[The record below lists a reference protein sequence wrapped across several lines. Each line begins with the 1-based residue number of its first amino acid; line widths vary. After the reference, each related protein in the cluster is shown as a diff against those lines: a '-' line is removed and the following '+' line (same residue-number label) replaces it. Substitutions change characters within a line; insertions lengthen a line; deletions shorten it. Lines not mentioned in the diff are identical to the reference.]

1 MDWQKI
7 FTGKKKP
14 KPSPQPKQTPSTT
27 PPPTTPY
34 DPLPDLPNYDPEPA
48 DSVHVGESPVL
59 GITLK
64 HILRRHTGTINRIA
78 WSPDGRFL
86 ASPSSDTTICIWDVA
101 RGECTAVL
109 EGHGGMV
116 GSVAWSP
123 DNQYLASSS
132 SDKTIRIWNIKHNKL
147 ERSSDKFHGPI
158 MDLYWIPSGERL
170 LCTTYDGENHKVWSW
185 NYQKAAPRD
194 ISKEKITLQYFAV
207 SPNGKL
213 IASAGY
219 HPDINCLDILDSV
232 NGKLLARVGGSSRWN
247 SSYDVTWAP
256 DGNIIATGSQ
266 EGAVYLWD
274 PRTGK
279 RTHVLEGHTANK
291 VHSVSFNHNGKILV
305 SNADDLNIRFWNCDT
320 WKTVAILSEQGN
332 ISERSLAFNPQEN
345 ILATLDQKRNVI
357 LIWVLDTNILLR
369 QTAIDSVRYTTAKLV
384 LVGDSGVGKTGL
396 GWRLAH
402 GEFKE
407 HASTHGQQFWVVDD
421 LCTTRADGTECEAV
435 LWDLA
440 GQHIYRP
447 IHSIFLDNVDAS
459 LVLFDP
465 SNRQDPLKGA
475 QFWLEQ
481 LKGKDQLPP
490 SVLVGGRVD
499 RGAPAISQDNLAQF
513 CQHHGISGGYISTS
527 AKSGEGLDELIKL
540 LHEQIPWDA
549 MTTTVTTIT
558 FKRIKDYVL
567 TLKEKPDLTGV
578 LVRPKELHRQLQAT
592 DLDWQFMDA
601 EMMTAVGHLQ
611 THGYVTILK
620 SSAGDEYILLKPEL
634 LVDLAS
640 SIVLLADKHPR
651 ELGAISETELL
662 QGHYPFEEL
671 AGLDEVERHI
681 LLDAAVLRFLE
692 HNVCLRETF
701 DNDTLLIFPGLIKQ
715 KRPLEDDF
723 QSTDDVSYVVRGR
736 VENLYAMLVVL
747 LGYTPSFIR
756 INQWQ
761 NQAQYEMGKA
771 EICGFRMIEDRE
783 GEIELVLYY
792 SGQMPQHG
800 RAWFQELFERFL
812 YQRKV
817 EVTRFPPVLCPEGHR
832 LERATVISLIRE
844 NQTFAFC
851 AKCGGKV
858 DLPELNKPGIGTS
871 ASGWLQREEAA
882 ARLRSTYEAYLAH
895 VKSYRREWATPR
907 CYISRVPGQETY
919 AEKLMHDLQD
929 AGVYLIKEA
938 TQLQPD
944 DYVVVLDTP
953 AYKSAYRNPTPAFA
967 ADVKLVK
974 ARLGGDKRRLISIKL
989 EGKAC
994 SATPHDLHSCTPG
1007 DFCDVT
1013 HYSFSLFDLV
1023 LNLYAIPFT
1032 HAGFAPLRESLHQ
1045 QWEQT
1050 LAGTEE
1056 RTPENRKRFD
1066 IALSF
1071 PGEHRSF
1078 VKNVA
1083 DILATQL
1090 NRERVF
1096 YDAYYEA
1103 ELARPNLD
1111 TYLAEIY
1118 HNQAELVVVFLCA
1131 EYEQKEWCGLEWRAV
1146 RDLLKQKKTA
1156 EIMPLRLDDT
1166 HITGLFSIDG
1176 YIDIKGREPA
1186 EVADLIVQR
1195 LRLNR

>member
-1 MDWQKI
+1 M
-7 FTGKKKP
+7 KKP
-14 KPSPQPKQTPSTT
+14 KPSPEPKQTPATT

-34 DPLPDLPNYDPEPA
+34 NPLPDLPNYDPEPV
-48 DSVHVGESPVL
+48 DGVRVGESPVP

-64 HILRRHTGTINRIA
+64 RILRGHTGTINRIA
-78 WSPDGRFL
+78 WSPDGFFL
-86 ASPSSDTTICIWDVA
+86 ASSSDDQTIRIWDVA

-123 DNQYLASSS
+123 DNQYLAWSS
-132 SDKTIRIWNIKHNKL
+132 SDKTIRIWNIKHNKI
-147 ERSSDKFHGPI
+147 ERSSDKFHGRI
-158 MDLYWIPSGERL
+158 VDLYWIPSGERL
-170 LCTTYDGENHKVWSW
+170 ICTTYDKENHKVWSW
-185 NYQKAAPRD
+185 NYQAATPRD
-194 ISKEKITLQYFAV
+194 ISPEGTIVQYFAV
-207 SPNGKL
+207 SPNGKF

-219 HPDINCLDILDSV
+219 HPDIKCLDILDSV
-232 NGKLLARVGGSSRWN
+232 NGKLLARVGGSSAWVY
-247 SSYDVTWAP
+247 SYDVTWAP

-279 RTHVLEGHTANK
+279 RTHELEGHTTGI

-305 SNADDLNIRFWNCDT
+305 SNANDTTIRFWHCDT
-320 WKTVAILSEQGN
+320 WETVAILSEQGYTEDN
-332 ISERSLAFNPQEN
+332 SRSLAFNPQEN
-345 ILATLDQKRNVI
+345 ILATIDKTRKVI
-357 LIWVLDTNILLR
+357 HIWVLDTNILLG
-369 QTAIDSVRYTTAKLV
+369 QNTTDSVRYTTAKLA

-407 HASTHGQQFWVVDD
+407 HPSTHGQQFWVVDD
-421 LCTTRADGTECEAV
+421 LCTTRTDGTECEAV

-440 GQHIYRP
+440 GQHVYRP

-475 QFWLEQ
+475 QFWLDQ

-499 RGAPAISQDNLAQF
+499 RGTPAISQDYLVQF

-540 LHEQIPWDA
+540 LHEQIPWDT

-567 TLKEKPDLTGV
+567 TLKEKPDLKGV
-578 LVRPKELHRQLQAT
+578 LVRPKKLHRQLQAT
-592 DLDWQFMDA
+592 DPDWQFTDA

-620 SSAGDEYILLKPEL
+620 SSAGEEYI
-634 LVDLAS
+634 

-651 ELGAISETELL
+651 ELGAVSEKELL

-681 LLDAAVLRFLE
+681 LLDVAVLRFLE

-723 QSTDDVSYVVRGR
+723 QGTDDVSYVVHGR

-812 YQRKV
+812 YQREV
-817 EVTRFPPVLCPEGHR
+817 EVMRFPPVLCPEGHQ

-858 DLPELNKPGIGTS
+858 NLPELDKPGIGTS

-882 ARLRSTYEAYLAH
+882 ARLRSTYEAHLLR
-895 VKSYRREWATPR
+895 VKSYRRGWATPR
-907 CYISRVPGQETY
+907 CYISHAPGHETY

-929 AGVYLIKEA
+929 AGVYLI
-938 TQLQPD
+938 
-944 DYVVVLDTP
+944 
-953 AYKSAYRNPTPAFA
+953 
-967 ADVKLVK
+967 
-974 ARLGGDKRRLISIKL
+974 RR
-989 EGKAC
+989 C
-994 SATPHDLHSCTPG
+994 
-1007 DFCDVT
+1007 
-1013 HYSFSLFDLV
+1013 
-1023 LNLYAIPFT
+1023 
-1032 HAGFAPLRESLHQ
+1032 
-1045 QWEQT
+1045 QT
-1050 LAGTEE
+1050 
-1056 RTPENRKRFD
+1056 RQ
-1066 IALSF
+1066 S
-1071 PGEHRSF
+1071 S
-1078 VKNVA
+1078 
-1083 DILATQL
+1083 
-1090 NRERVF
+1090 
-1096 YDAYYEA
+1096 
-1103 ELARPNLD
+1103 
-1111 TYLAEIY
+1111 
-1118 HNQAELVVVFLCA
+1118 
-1131 EYEQKEWCGLEWRAV
+1131 AV
-1146 RDLLKQKKTA
+1146 RRQTPFDFHQT
-1156 EIMPLRLDDT
+1156 R
-1166 HITGLFSIDG
+1166 
-1176 YIDIKGREPA
+1176 R
-1186 EVADLIVQR
+1186 
-1195 LRLNR
+1195 